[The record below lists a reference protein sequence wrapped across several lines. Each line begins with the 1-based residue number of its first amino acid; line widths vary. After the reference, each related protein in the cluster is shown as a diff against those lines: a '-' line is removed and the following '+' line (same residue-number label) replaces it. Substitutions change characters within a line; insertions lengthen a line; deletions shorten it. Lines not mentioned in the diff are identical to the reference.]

1 MNRPRPPSPAQARPS
16 CRRGGRAARVGAAV
30 LAAWLLGL
38 APPAPAAAPVA
49 GSAQAV
55 HARQLADG
63 LPDALRVLSASRVG
77 AGHAIYMLWYAGDPH
92 SRALFN
98 WYWQHVADL
107 DSIGVAVYWIA
118 LPTSDADTLDAD
130 CLDSIAAFA
139 RCNAPGYQA
148 DAGDALDRLVAN
160 FNAWSAFAA
169 AHGLRGVWA
178 AWPSPRGWTGSAN
191 VLASHD
197 GGVDGAATFGL
208 YLRKLGL
215 RDLHPLLASL
225 HTIAQ
230 PGVDGAQR
238 LYVFWDPDCA
248 YCRRDF
254 LTVAA
259 NAAAIHAANPTLGI
273 RWVPLGVLRPGS
285 RAKAARA
292 LAGYAAMARD
302 ERGYD
307 EADESGALSA
317 APGVDPALARE
328 ESENRLAWA
337 ALTGGGGT
345 PSYLWTGHGA
355 MRLTPGS
362 PDDVMQFLAALR

>member
-1 MNRPRPPSPAQARPS
+1 MNAPHPSPRPRTGFATRL
-16 CRRGGRAARVGAAV
+16 GAV
-30 LAAWLLGL
+30 LRVACLIGLGLLGS
-38 APPAPAAAPVA
+38 APPASAAGA
-49 GSAQAV
+49 GTQAIQ
-55 HARQLADG
+55 ARERADG
-63 LPDALRVLSASRVG
+63 LPDTLLALTGSRAG
-77 AGHAIYMLWYAGDPH
+77 AAHAIYMLWYAGDAH

-98 WYWQHVADL
+98 WYRLHVADL
-107 DSIGVAVYWIA
+107 DAIGVAVYWIP
-118 LPTSDADTLDAD
+118 LPTSETDVPDAD
-130 CLDSIAAFA
+130 CLDSIDAFA
-139 RCNAPGYQA
+139 RCNAPDYRA
-148 DAGDALDRLVAN
+148 DSGDALDTLVRN
-160 FNAWSAFAA
+160 YNAWNAFAG

-191 VLASHD
+191 VLAGHD
-197 GGVDGAATFGL
+197 GSVDGAATFGL

-215 RDLHPLLASL
+215 GDLHPLLASL

-248 YCRRDF
+248 YCHRDF
-254 LTVAA
+254 LTIAA

-292 LAGYAAMARD
+292 LAGYGAMARD

-307 EADESGALSA
+307 DADETGALSA
-317 APGVDPALARE
+317 APGVDPALVRE

-362 PDDVMQFLAALR
+362 PDDILHFLAALH

>member
-1 MNRPRPPSPAQARPS
+1 MNIRLRPPFTRPPGTRPRAGVAV
-16 CRRGGRAARVGAAV
+16 RVATAL
-30 LAAWLLGL
+30 LAALLIG
-38 APPAPAAAPVA
+38 APAA
-49 GSAQAV
+49 SAATSPSTAATEV

-63 LPDALRVLSASRVG
+63 LPDALRVLSASRSG
-77 AGHAIYMLWYAGDPH
+77 AAHAIYMLWYAGDPH
-92 SRALFN
+92 SRALFD
-98 WYWQHVADL
+98 WYRQHVADL
-107 DSIGVAVYWIA
+107 DAIGVAVYWIP
-118 LPTSDADTLDAD
+118 LPTSDADVLDAD

-139 RCNAPGYQA
+139 RCNAPGYRA
-148 DAGDALDRLVAN
+148 DSGDALDRLVAN
-160 FNAWSAFAA
+160 FNAWNAFAA

-191 VLASHD
+191 VLAGHD
-197 GGVDGAATFGL
+197 GSVDGAATFGL

-215 RDLHPLLASL
+215 GDLHPLLASL

-230 PGVDGAQR
+230 PGVDGTQR

-248 YCRRDF
+248 YCHRDF
-254 LTVAA
+254 LTIAA

-307 EADESGALSA
+307 DADESGALST
-317 APGVDPALARE
+317 APDVAPALARE

-362 PDDVMQFLAALR
+362 PDDVMQFLAGLR